1 MTENQSGRSNEKRKK
16 KKKTKKNKKKKKTK
30 KKKTKKIP
38 NRSCRKDP
46 VSVCEI
52 RIGDTEVTPQ
62 GTALYMVGCVARDI
76 ESRPGSGGNGGGGDR
91 RLSPGVCALQTT
103 GRAARAIELR
113 PGVGDRERAP
123 RRTAL
128 CTVSR
133 VARGIESK
141 HEKEKGRGGTGGCP
155 LGTVH
160 CTQQAVLHLAS
171 SYARGLG
178 TENAR
183 L

>member
-16 KKKTKKNKKKKKTK
+16 KKKTKKKKKKKKKTKKKK

-123 RRTAL
+123 LRIALYTAG
-128 CTVSR
+128 R
-133 VARGIESK
+133 VARGRESRPS
-141 HEKEKGRGGTGGCP
+141 RGASA
-155 LGTVH
+155 VR
-160 CTQQAVLHLAS
+160 QQAIGRAVFLVSSLSSLSLPPPPAS
-171 SYARGLG
+171 SV
-178 TENAR
+178 
-183 L
+183 